1 MAKIKIGGKKNKIKY
16 SEPGTSPG
24 AYVIDEN
31 ALKPIISFHSY
42 NGDSHKVEVLKS
54 IKNIDL
60 LTADPTCSYWFDI
73 KGIGDASLFEVL
85 RKKLNISPLVLE
97 DITSSYQRPKVD
109 EYDDDGYFFAV
120 SRHLYFSPENELIN
134 EQISF
139 ILTSNCLITF
149 QETYEDCFDSV
160 RKRLSL
166 GKGNIRIGGSS
177 YLMYALMDMVVDS
190 YLKLLNVW
198 GEQLDS
204 IEDRLYKN
212 PDKRIMYDT
221 QVIRRALLTTRKV
234 VWPERDKLNDILRSE
249 SPLITSFTKTYLKD
263 AYDHCIQTIDFL
275 ESLKEI
281 ATANIDLNLSIV
293 SNRMNEIMKVLTI
306 ISSIFIPL
314 TFIAGIYGMNFS
326 RVDPNTGKILRDNMP
341 ELYMQHGYIYTM
353 AIMILIALAQIFYFY
368 KKGWFK

>member
-1 MAKIKIGGKKNKIKY
+1 MAKDKLRDKKKKIKF

-24 AYVIDEN
+24 AYIIDDN
-31 ALKPIISFHSY
+31 ALKPIISFHTY
-42 NGDSHKVEVLKS
+42 NKDNHKVEVIKS
-54 IKNIDL
+54 LKNIDSL
-60 LTADPTCSYWFDI
+60 IADPDFCYWFDI
-73 KGIGDASLFEVL
+73 KGIGDATLFDVL
-85 RKKLNISPLVLE
+85 KTKLNISPLVLE

-109 EYDDDGYFFAV
+109 EYDNEKYLFAV
-120 SRHLYFSPENELIN
+120 SRHLYFNPENELIN

-160 RKRLSL
+160 RKRLDI
-166 GKGNIRIGGSS
+166 GKGNIRLGGSS

-204 IEDRLYKN
+204 IEDRLYAN

-221 QVIRRALLTTRKV
+221 QAIKRALLTTRKV
-234 VWPERDKLNDILRSE
+234 VWPERDKLSDILRSE
-249 SPLITSFTKTYLKD
+249 SPLITSLTKTYLKD
-263 AYDHCIQTIDFL
+263 AYDHCIQTIDFM

-326 RVDPNTGKILRDNMP
+326 REDPVTGKVLRDNMP
-341 ELYMQHGYIYTM
+341 ELYLQHGYLYTLG
-353 AIMILIALAQIFYFY
+353 IMILIALFQVFYFY